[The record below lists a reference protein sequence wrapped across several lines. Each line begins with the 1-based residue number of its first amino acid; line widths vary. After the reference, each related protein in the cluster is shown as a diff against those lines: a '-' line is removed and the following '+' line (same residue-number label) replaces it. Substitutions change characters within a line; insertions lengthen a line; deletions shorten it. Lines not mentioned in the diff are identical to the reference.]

1 MKKLLLLLLLLPSIC
16 LAQDYVFLVNKT
28 TNVVTDIMSY
38 TLNNEAT
45 LLERDSQVYDVVT
58 KDLTKAQL
66 VLIYKKYVNNDVVL
80 NQDKVDG
87 IATEDEDFSKRM
99 NKINY
104 AFALV
109 VLDEINKLR
118 VKNGDTPYNEQ
129 QLINVVRAKF
139 KTL

>member
-129 QLINVVRAKF
+129 QLINAVRVKF

>member
-118 VKNGDTPYNEQ
+118 VINGDTPYTEQ